1 MASVDMP
8 CPSNWSR
15 YCCCAA
21 ATAAAFKYI
30 RSERHAGLKMLARL
44 QSTPIY
50 AADVGCDD
58 VQHLREPAAV
68 VAAAALPVVRD
79 TAPAAA
85 QNSQTETKM
94 RL

>member
-1 MASVDMP
+1 MP
-8 CPSNWSR
+8 IKLVK
-15 YCCCAA
+15 YCCCTA

-30 RSERHAGLKMLARL
+30 RSEGHAGLKILARL
-44 QSTPIY
+44 QSTPFY

-58 VQHLREPAAV
+58 VQHLRKPAAV

-85 QNSQTETKM
+85 QNSQTEQNIHI
-94 RL
+94 